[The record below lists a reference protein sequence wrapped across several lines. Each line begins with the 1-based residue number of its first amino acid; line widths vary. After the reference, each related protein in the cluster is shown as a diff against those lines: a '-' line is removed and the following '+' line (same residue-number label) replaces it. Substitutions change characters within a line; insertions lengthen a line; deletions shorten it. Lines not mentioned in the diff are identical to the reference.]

1 MDKVLIEKLPE
12 TKEGLEA
19 KRWKEERGEFAQ
31 IAYNE
36 EMKHLAIFEI
46 RKGFTRGS
54 HYHEGKEEIFYVV
67 HGKMEARFVDMDTLQ
82 REESILG
89 KGDKLRI
96 KPRCG
101 HLFQALEDTLVVEY
115 SPQIYEIEDNYRV
128 NF

>member
-1 MDKVLIEKLPE
+1 MNKVLIEKLPE
-12 TKEGLEA
+12 TKEGLKA

-31 IAYNE
+31 ITYNE

-54 HYHEGKEEIFYVV
+54 HYHEIKEEIFYVV
-67 HGKMEARFVDMDTLQ
+67 HGKMEAGFIDMDTLQ

-89 KGDKLRI
+89 KGDRIRI

-115 SPQIYEIEDNYRV
+115 SPQVYAMEDNYRID
-128 NF
+128 F